1 MRLDY
6 DSQNSRLTASQRFKP
21 DSSST
26 FCARW
31 YLPARQLLSVVA
43 GVLHI
48 RELLAFFSSVCQT
61 LPEAMADQVAAM
73 CEQLVKAV
81 NVMMDAETSQIYRLE
96 ALKFC
101 EEFKETSSFCVP
113 CGLQLADK
121 AQPAVVRHFGL
132 QILEHVI
139 KFRWNNMQQ
148 QEKVQL
154 KECAMQ
160 LLSNGTRSILEEE
173 SHIKDALSRII
184 VEMIKREWPQ
194 NWPDMLKEM
203 EALTSH
209 GEAQTELVMLILL
222 RLAED
227 VITFQTL
234 PTQRRRDIQ
243 QTLTQNMEG
252 IFTFLLAI
260 LQINVE
266 DYRKLKGLP
275 GHELQAKAHCRVAVA
290 TLNTLAGYVDWVS
303 LVHITTGN
311 CQMLEMLCVLLS
323 EPELQLEASECLLIA
338 MSRKGKLE
346 ERKPFM
352 LLFDDVAIDCI
363 LSAAQSADGL
373 ALCKKSSESRA
384 VVVMERCYVFL
395 KRLCQVLCAL
405 GGQLFSLL
413 GSDVVVE
420 VPANL
425 IKYMEALLA
434 FTTHSSQ
441 FLKSSTQATW
451 GALFRHETLSKQPV
465 VKEMAIK
472 YLRASMTNLV
482 KTGFPSR
489 DNNPSCE
496 YSRVDFDSDEDFI
509 SFFNSFRAQQGE
521 VLRSVCRIVPLE
533 AFQIA
538 AEWLQ
543 YQITSPIDPGDT
555 ASKTAEGLCTLLS
568 PSVVQW
574 EAMTVFL
581 ESVVSQIFKSLEEEK
596 LPIDQSMELL
606 QAVLNYDTKD
616 PLLLSC
622 VLSNVSTLFPFVKH
636 RTHVLPQV
644 LYKLFNA
651 ITFEIV
657 QENKTPRTRAVK
669 NVRRHACSSI
679 IKICRDYP
687 QFILPCFDMFYN
699 HVKKL
704 LSSDSTL
711 VPMEKCS
718 LMESL
723 VLISNQFKDFGKQK
737 AFLDEL
743 MTSVIADWTSE
754 EMRLVLSD
762 PAMFLSFVG
771 ADQVV
776 KEHVPDA
783 DTAGLNRGRLS
794 FCLYAIVGVV
804 KRAHWPSDL
813 EEAKAGSF
821 VVGYTPTGSP
831 IYRNPCSAQFLAVL
845 PNLLALIRTH
855 NSLFMPENMAR
866 LSEMFSR
873 SHEMMDAEKKIVLG
887 LSQQLLDIYD
897 SPVYR
902 TNLERMQGF
911 FNTLYD
917 NCFHVLGN
925 AGLSLQQ
932 DFYTIERLAEGI
944 AGSAFVSLD
953 HTPDHR
959 LRPMIRLFLK
969 PLVQSCPQE
978 YYDSLLCPLLGPL
991 FAYLLQRLNMKWQ
1004 VINQRTS
1011 VNGEDEEEVV
1021 CQESQVTQ
1029 EILEEQLVRLLTR
1042 EVLELLS
1049 VSCISRKVPEPAA
1062 NKEEIDEEDMMMD
1075 SAQTASPAQPT
1086 EELTELGKCLMKHEN
1101 IYMSLLTLSFT
1112 SLSWKDT
1119 TNCHRTASIVC
1130 WTLLRQVAQGNLLPE
1145 AVTWFYTSVLRGLQ
1159 IHGQHEVCNSTLSQ
1173 LAMLIYDNLRP
1184 RYMELR
1190 AVMAQIPN
1198 INVEALEQ
1206 YDQRLIDPSAQKVGE
1221 KKRKDQFKKLVAG
1234 TVGKALCQQFRKEV
1248 HIRNLPSLFKKP
1260 KPDKDIP
1267 NGEPLGLEA
1276 FFSPANNAL

>member
-1 MRLDY
+1 
-6 DSQNSRLTASQRFKP
+6 
-21 DSSST
+21 
-26 FCARW
+26 
-31 YLPARQLLSVVA
+31 
-43 GVLHI
+43 
-48 RELLAFFSSVCQT
+48 
-61 LPEAMADQVAAM
+61 MADQVAAM
-73 CEQLVKAV
+73 CEQLIKAV
-81 NVMMDAETSQIYRLE
+81 NVMMDAETGQIYRLE

-160 LLSNGTRSILEEE
+160 LLSNGTHAILEEE
-173 SHIKDALSRII
+173 SHIKDALSRIT

-194 NWPDMLKEM
+194 HWPDMLKEM

-243 QTLTQNMEG
+243 QTLTQNMEN
-252 IFTFLLAI
+252 IFSFMMAI
-260 LQINVE
+260 LHVNVE
-266 DYRKLKGLP
+266 DYRKLKGSP
-275 GHELQAKAHCRVAVA
+275 GNELQARAHCRVAVV
-290 TLNTLAGYVDWVS
+290 TLNTLAGYIDWVS
-303 LVHITTGN
+303 LVHITSGN
-311 CQMLEMLCVLLS
+311 CHLLEMLCLLLS
-323 EPELQLEASECLLIA
+323 EPELQLEAAECLLIA
-338 MSRKGKLE
+338 ISRKGKLE
-346 ERKPFM
+346 DRKPFM
-352 LLFDDVAIDCI
+352 LLFDDVAIHYI

-373 ALCKKSSESRA
+373 AICKKSPESQA
-384 VVVMERCYVFL
+384 VEVVERRYIFL

-405 GGQLFSLL
+405 GGQLCSLV
-413 GSDVVVE
+413 GSDVEVE

-425 IKYMEALLA
+425 SKYMEAFLA

-441 FLKSSTQATW
+441 FLKSSTLPSW
-451 GALFRHETLSKQPV
+451 GALFRHETLSKDAV
-465 VKEMAIK
+465 VVEMAIK
-472 YLRASMTNLV
+472 FLRASMTNLV

-489 DNNPSCE
+489 NDSPSCE
-496 YSRVDFDSDEDFI
+496 YSRVDFDSDEDFN

-521 VLRSVCRIVPLE
+521 VVRCACRIVPLE

-543 YQITSPIDPGDT
+543 YQIASPIDTGAT
-555 ASKTAEGLCTLLS
+555 TSKSAEGLCSLLS

-574 EAMTVFL
+574 DAMTVFM
-581 ESVVSQIFKSLEEEK
+581 ECMVGQIFKNLEEEK

-616 PLLLSC
+616 PLILSC
-622 VLSNVSTLFPFVKH
+622 VLTNVSALFPFVVQRPH
-636 RTHVLPQV
+636 FLPQV
-644 LYKLFNA
+644 LYKLFKA
-651 ITFEIV
+651 ITFEID
-657 QENKTPRTRAVK
+657 QENKAPRTRAVK

-687 QFILPCFDMFYN
+687 QFILPCFEMFYN

-704 LSSDSTL
+704 FSSDATL
-711 VPMEKCS
+711 THMEKCS
-718 LMESL
+718 LMEAL
-723 VLISNQFKDFGKQK
+723 VLISNQFKDFAKQK

-743 MTSVIADWTSE
+743 MASVVAEWTSD
-754 EMRLVLSD
+754 EMRHVLWN

-776 KEHVPDA
+776 TEQNKDK
-783 DTAGLNRGRLS
+783 DTVGLNRGRLS
-794 FCLYAIVGVV
+794 FCLYAMLGVV
-804 KRAHWPSDL
+804 KRARWPADL
-813 EEAKAGSF
+813 EEAKAGGF
-821 VVGYTPTGSP
+821 VMGYTPAGAP
-831 IYRNPCSAQFLAVL
+831 IYRNPCTAQFLALL

-855 NSLFMPENMAR
+855 NSLFLPENMAR
-866 LSEMFSR
+866 LSETFSR
-873 SHEMMDAEKKIVLG
+873 AHEVMDAEKNVVLG
-887 LSQQLLDIYD
+887 LSQHLLDIYD

-911 FNTLYD
+911 FTTLYD

-932 DFYTIERLAEGI
+932 EFYTIERLAEEI
-944 AGSAFVSLD
+944 TGSAFVSLD
-953 HTPDHR
+953 HVPDHR
-959 LRPMIRLFLK
+959 LRPMIHILLLLLDLTCQFFRF
-969 PLVQSCPQE
+969 PCFSQQLVISCPQE
-978 YYDSLLCPLLGPL
+978 YYNSLLCPLLGPL
-991 FAYLLQRLNMKWQ
+991 FAYMLQRLNIKWQ

-1021 CQESQVTQ
+1021 CQDSQVTQ
-1029 EILEEQLVRLLTR
+1029 EMLEEQLVRLLTR
-1042 EVLELLS
+1042 EVLDLLT
-1049 VSCISRKVPEPAA
+1049 VSCVSRKGPEPAA
-1062 NKEEIDEEDMMMD
+1062 NNKEEVDEEDMMMD
-1075 SAQTASPAQPT
+1075 SVQTATPAQPT
-1086 EELTELGKCLMKHEN
+1086 EELTELGKCLMKHES
-1101 IYMSLLTLSFT
+1101 IYMTMLTLSFT

-1119 TNCHRTASIVC
+1119 TNCHRTASMVC
-1130 WTLLRQVAQGNLLPE
+1130 WTLLRQVVGGNLLPE

-1159 IHGQHEVCNSTLSQ
+1159 VHGQHEVCNSTLSQ
-1173 LAMLIYDNLRP
+1173 LAMLIYENLRP
-1184 RYMELR
+1184 RYIELK
-1190 AVMAQIPN
+1190 AVMTQIPN
-1198 INVEALEQ
+1198 INVDALDQ
-1206 YDQRLIDPSAQKVGE
+1206 YDHRLMDPNAQKMGD
-1221 KKRKDQFKKLVAG
+1221 KKRKDQFKKLIAG

-1260 KPDKDIP
+1260 KPDSDVT
-1267 NGEPLGLEA
+1267 NSEALGLA
-1276 FFSPANNAL
+1276 ALFTPENDAL